1 MIKTRCNNSYK
12 DNDIFGTKQIDNDT
26 LTDNARAL
34 LSPRVIKNSNTFK
47 SGIFY
52 EESNFGKICEDYLHL
67 KRKKSD
73 SFEPKYKYSVDTGV
87 VKQS

>member
-34 LSPRVIKNSNTFK
+34 LSPRVI
-47 SGIFY
+47 IL
-52 EESNFGKICEDYLHL
+52 DDHDRL
-67 KRKKSD
+67 
-73 SFEPKYKYSVDTGV
+73 
-87 VKQS
+87 